1 MAVLGLKPQLYT
13 WLIVLPGPGPCSPR
27 GATHIMAHGVLGGR
41 WGLEVAAG
49 GWAGPGCAWSPSG
62 ALRPP
67 PARVV
72 HRVLLPALTPR
83 MEDQLVDQRAA
94 LGTPRPLELVAWGPF
109 LTMHPCPA
117 PRDCQVWWV
126 NTWRDWGPCGAR
138 NLGSSASAPQQ
149 CPGHVGPQASAARS
163 PGGHCG
169 LDLLL
174 LPGGAPA
181 WTCQWRHWAGP
192 LWLSRGP
199 GGPCRDSWR
208 AAACRVSPGVL
219 RVLTAR
225 GRTAFGARSPVFAC
239 PSGSRGS
246 APPALSAP
254 LCPSHS
260 CRDEHVP
267 PESRLSSVCWFFGVG
282 YGLGLVAVCVWEVR
296 AKRDRDHLCRQAQA
310 VVHCVQPEWT
320 GLSRCHQTGAH
331 MGVSVRAL
339 GQGSPWQQTPQEAF
353 PP

>member
-13 WLIVLPGPGPCSPR
+13 WLIVLTGPGPCSPR

-94 LGTPRPLELVAWGPF
+94 LGSPRPLELVAWGPF

-192 LWLSRGP
+192 LWLSRGRGVRAETRGERQHAGCHRGCCGCSQP
-199 GGPCRDSWR
+199 EAGRHLGPDPRC
-208 AAACRVSPGVL
+208 
-219 RVLTAR
+219 
-225 GRTAFGARSPVFAC
+225 SPVRLG
-239 PSGSRGS
+239 PVGQ
-246 APPALSAP
+246 PPRP
-254 LCPSHS
+254 LCPAL
-260 CRDEHVP
+260 P
-267 PESRLSSVCWFFGVG
+267 LS
-282 YGLGLVAVCVWEVR
+282 
-296 AKRDRDHLCRQAQA
+296 Q
-310 VVHCVQPEWT
+310 
-320 GLSRCHQTGAH
+320 LS
-331 MGVSVRAL
+331 
-339 GQGSPWQQTPQEAF
+339 
-353 PP
+353 